1 MNTQSLLIETIDAI
15 PFDIVRVELMQDFAE
30 VESEPIEFDEFEL
43 IEN

>member
-30 VESEPIEFDEFEL
+30 VESEPKL
-43 IEN
+43 LCT